1 MKLFD
6 IDERLAACVKLDES
20 RVVDT
25 ESGEIIDLEAI
36 AALEMERDKKIEN
49 LGCWYKNLLADAEAL
64 KAQKNAFAEREKA
77 AKAKAESLK
86 GFLGRYLN
94 GKKFETAKVAMS
106 FGGASAGAGMLVPV
120 LQSNFHIKQM
130 DIRSSVDFTSS
141 GTRVYA
147 HADIRIRPI
156 AAIAIAAVA
165 GVKLLKVL
173 IQKKTAKAEQPE
185 PETQK
190 GK

>member
-6 IDERLAACVKLDES
+6 IDEKLAACVKLDES

-77 AKAKAESLK
+77 AKAKAESLR

-106 FGGASAGAGMLVPV
+106 FRKSEAVEFDAKCIGDVPEEFLRFKDPELDKVAVKKAIKAGESVPGCELVQRQN
-120 LQSNFHIKQM
+120 LQIK
-130 DIRSSVDFTSS
+130 
-141 GTRVYA
+141 
-147 HADIRIRPI
+147 
-156 AAIAIAAVA
+156 
-165 GVKLLKVL
+165 
-173 IQKKTAKAEQPE
+173 
-185 PETQK
+185 
-190 GK
+190 

>member
-36 AALEMERDKKIEN
+36 VALEMERDKKIEN
-49 LGCWYKNLLADAEAL
+49 LGCWYKNLLAEAEAL

-77 AKAKAESLK
+77 AKAKAESLR

-106 FGGASAGAGMLVPV
+106 FRKSEAVEFDAKCIGDVPEEFLKFKDPELDKVAVKKAIKAGESVPGCELVQRQN
-120 LQSNFHIKQM
+120 LQIK
-130 DIRSSVDFTSS
+130 
-141 GTRVYA
+141 
-147 HADIRIRPI
+147 
-156 AAIAIAAVA
+156 
-165 GVKLLKVL
+165 
-173 IQKKTAKAEQPE
+173 
-185 PETQK
+185 
-190 GK
+190 

>member
-106 FGGASAGAGMLVPV
+106 FRKSEAVEFDAKCIGDVPEEFLKFKDPDLDKVAVKKAIKAGETVPGCELVARQN
-120 LQSNFHIKQM
+120 LQIK
-130 DIRSSVDFTSS
+130 
-141 GTRVYA
+141 
-147 HADIRIRPI
+147 
-156 AAIAIAAVA
+156 
-165 GVKLLKVL
+165 
-173 IQKKTAKAEQPE
+173 
-185 PETQK
+185 
-190 GK
+190 

>member
-36 AALEMERDKKIEN
+36 AALEMERDNKIEN

-77 AKAKAESLK
+77 AKAKAESLR

-106 FGGASAGAGMLVPV
+106 FRKSEAVEFDAKCIGDVPEEFLKFKDPELDKVAVKKAIKAGETVPGCELVQRQN
-120 LQSNFHIKQM
+120 LQIK
-130 DIRSSVDFTSS
+130 
-141 GTRVYA
+141 
-147 HADIRIRPI
+147 
-156 AAIAIAAVA
+156 
-165 GVKLLKVL
+165 
-173 IQKKTAKAEQPE
+173 
-185 PETQK
+185 
-190 GK
+190 

>member
-6 IDERLAACVKLDES
+6 IDEKLAACVKLDES

-77 AKAKAESLK
+77 KKDKAESLR

-106 FGGASAGAGMLVPV
+106 FRKSEAVEFDAKCIGDVPEEFLKFKDPELDKVAVKKAIKAGETVPGCELVARQN
-120 LQSNFHIKQM
+120 LQIK
-130 DIRSSVDFTSS
+130 
-141 GTRVYA
+141 
-147 HADIRIRPI
+147 
-156 AAIAIAAVA
+156 
-165 GVKLLKVL
+165 
-173 IQKKTAKAEQPE
+173 
-185 PETQK
+185 
-190 GK
+190 

>member
-106 FGGASAGAGMLVPV
+106 FRKSEAVEFDAKCICDVPEEFLKFKDPELDKVAVKKAIKAGESVPGCELVARQN
-120 LQSNFHIKQM
+120 LQIK
-130 DIRSSVDFTSS
+130 
-141 GTRVYA
+141 
-147 HADIRIRPI
+147 
-156 AAIAIAAVA
+156 
-165 GVKLLKVL
+165 
-173 IQKKTAKAEQPE
+173 
-185 PETQK
+185 
-190 GK
+190 

>member
-6 IDERLAACVKLDES
+6 IDEKLAACVKLDES

-77 AKAKAESLK
+77 AKAKAESLR

-106 FGGASAGAGMLVPV
+106 FRKSEAVEFDAKCIGDVPEEFLKFKDPELDKIAVKKAIKAGETVPGCELVQRQN
-120 LQSNFHIKQM
+120 LQIK
-130 DIRSSVDFTSS
+130 
-141 GTRVYA
+141 
-147 HADIRIRPI
+147 
-156 AAIAIAAVA
+156 
-165 GVKLLKVL
+165 
-173 IQKKTAKAEQPE
+173 
-185 PETQK
+185 
-190 GK
+190 

>member
-49 LGCWYKNLLADAEAL
+49 LGCWYKNLLAEAEAL

-77 AKAKAESLK
+77 KKAKAESIK

-94 GKKFETAKVAMS
+94 GKKFESAKVAMS
-106 FGGASAGAGMLVPV
+106 FRKSEAVEFDAKCIGDVPEEFLKFKDPELDKVAVKKAIKAGETVPGCELVARQN
-120 LQSNFHIKQM
+120 LQIK
-130 DIRSSVDFTSS
+130 
-141 GTRVYA
+141 
-147 HADIRIRPI
+147 
-156 AAIAIAAVA
+156 
-165 GVKLLKVL
+165 
-173 IQKKTAKAEQPE
+173 
-185 PETQK
+185 
-190 GK
+190 

>member
-49 LGCWYKNLLADAEAL
+49 LGCWYKNLLAEAEAL

-77 AKAKAESLK
+77 KKAKAESLK

-106 FGGASAGAGMLVPV
+106 FRKSEAVEFDASYLYDVPA
-120 LQSNFHIKQM
+120 
-130 DIRSSVDFTSS
+130 DF
-141 GTRVYA
+141 
-147 HADIRIRPI
+147 
-156 AAIAIAAVA
+156 
-165 GVKLLKVL
+165 LKFKEPEL
-173 IQKKTAKAEQPE
+173 DKTAVKKAIKAGESVPGCELVTRQNL
-185 PETQK
+185 QIK
-190 GK
+190 

>member
-77 AKAKAESLK
+77 AKAKAESLR

-94 GKKFETAKVAMS
+94 GKKFETAKVAMTFRKS
-106 FGGASAGAGMLVPV
+106 EAVEFDAKCIGDVPEEFLKFKDPELDKVAVKKAIKAGETVPGCELVQRQN
-120 LQSNFHIKQM
+120 LQIK
-130 DIRSSVDFTSS
+130 
-141 GTRVYA
+141 
-147 HADIRIRPI
+147 
-156 AAIAIAAVA
+156 
-165 GVKLLKVL
+165 
-173 IQKKTAKAEQPE
+173 
-185 PETQK
+185 
-190 GK
+190 

>member
-36 AALEMERDKKIEN
+36 AALKMERDKKIEN

-77 AKAKAESLK
+77 AKAKAESLR

-106 FGGASAGAGMLVPV
+106 FRKSEAVEFDAKCIGDVPEEFLKFKDPELDKVAVKKAIKAGESVPGCELVQRQN
-120 LQSNFHIKQM
+120 LQIK
-130 DIRSSVDFTSS
+130 
-141 GTRVYA
+141 
-147 HADIRIRPI
+147 
-156 AAIAIAAVA
+156 
-165 GVKLLKVL
+165 
-173 IQKKTAKAEQPE
+173 
-185 PETQK
+185 
-190 GK
+190 

>member
-77 AKAKAESLK
+77 AKANAESLK

-106 FGGASAGAGMLVPV
+106 FRKSEAVEFDAKCIGDVSEEFLKFKDPELDKVAVKKAIKAGETVPGCELVQRQN
-120 LQSNFHIKQM
+120 LQIK
-130 DIRSSVDFTSS
+130 
-141 GTRVYA
+141 
-147 HADIRIRPI
+147 
-156 AAIAIAAVA
+156 
-165 GVKLLKVL
+165 
-173 IQKKTAKAEQPE
+173 
-185 PETQK
+185 
-190 GK
+190 

>member
-49 LGCWYKNLLADAEAL
+49 LGCWYKNLLAEAEAL

-77 AKAKAESLK
+77 KKAKAESLK

-106 FGGASAGAGMLVPV
+106 FRKSEAVEFDAKCICDVPEEFLNSKIRSWTR
-120 LQSNFHIKQM
+120 LQSK
-130 DIRSSVDFTSS
+130 RLS
-141 GTRVYA
+141 
-147 HADIRIRPI
+147 RP
-156 AAIAIAAVA
+156 
-165 GVKLLKVL
+165 VKLYR
-173 IQKKTAKAEQPE
+173 AASW
-185 PETQK
+185 
-190 GK
+190 

>member
-1 MKLFD
+1 MQLFD
-6 IDERLAACVKLDES
+6 IDEKLAACVKLDES

-77 AKAKAESLK
+77 AKAKAESLR

-106 FGGASAGAGMLVPV
+106 FRKSEAVEFDAKCIGDVPEEFLKFKDPELDKVAVKKAIKAGETVPGCELVARQN
-120 LQSNFHIKQM
+120 LQIK
-130 DIRSSVDFTSS
+130 
-141 GTRVYA
+141 
-147 HADIRIRPI
+147 
-156 AAIAIAAVA
+156 
-165 GVKLLKVL
+165 
-173 IQKKTAKAEQPE
+173 
-185 PETQK
+185 
-190 GK
+190 

>member
-25 ESGEIIDLEAI
+25 EIIDLEAI

-49 LGCWYKNLLADAEAL
+49 LGCWYKNLLAEAEAL

-77 AKAKAESLK
+77 RRAKAESLK

-106 FGGASAGAGMLVPV
+106 FRKSEAVEFDAKCIGDVPEEFLKFKDPELDKVAVKKAIKAGETVPGCELVARQN
-120 LQSNFHIKQM
+120 LQIK
-130 DIRSSVDFTSS
+130 
-141 GTRVYA
+141 
-147 HADIRIRPI
+147 
-156 AAIAIAAVA
+156 
-165 GVKLLKVL
+165 
-173 IQKKTAKAEQPE
+173 
-185 PETQK
+185 
-190 GK
+190 

>member
-6 IDERLAACVKLDES
+6 IDEKLAACIKLDES

-49 LGCWYKNLLADAEAL
+49 LGCWYKNLLAEAEAL

-77 AKAKAESLK
+77 KKAKAESLK

-94 GKKFETAKVAMS
+94 GKKFESAKVAMS
-106 FGGASAGAGMLVPV
+106 FRKSEAVEFDAKCIGDVPEEFLKFKDPELDKVAVKKAIKAGETVPGCELVARQN
-120 LQSNFHIKQM
+120 LQIK
-130 DIRSSVDFTSS
+130 
-141 GTRVYA
+141 
-147 HADIRIRPI
+147 
-156 AAIAIAAVA
+156 
-165 GVKLLKVL
+165 
-173 IQKKTAKAEQPE
+173 
-185 PETQK
+185 
-190 GK
+190 

>member
-36 AALEMERDKKIEN
+36 AALEMERDKKLEN
-49 LGCWYKNLLADAEAL
+49 LGCWYKNLLAEAEAL

-106 FGGASAGAGMLVPV
+106 FRKSEAVEFDAKCIGDVPEEFLKFKDPELDKVAVKKAIKAGESVPGCELVQRQN
-120 LQSNFHIKQM
+120 LQIK
-130 DIRSSVDFTSS
+130 
-141 GTRVYA
+141 
-147 HADIRIRPI
+147 
-156 AAIAIAAVA
+156 
-165 GVKLLKVL
+165 
-173 IQKKTAKAEQPE
+173 
-185 PETQK
+185 
-190 GK
+190 

>member
-49 LGCWYKNLLADAEAL
+49 LGCWYKNLLAEAEAL

-77 AKAKAESLK
+77 AKGKAESLK

-106 FGGASAGAGMLVPV
+106 FRKSEAVEFDAKCIGDVPEEFLKFKDPELDKVAVKKAIKAGETVPGCELVARQN
-120 LQSNFHIKQM
+120 LQIK
-130 DIRSSVDFTSS
+130 
-141 GTRVYA
+141 
-147 HADIRIRPI
+147 
-156 AAIAIAAVA
+156 
-165 GVKLLKVL
+165 
-173 IQKKTAKAEQPE
+173 
-185 PETQK
+185 
-190 GK
+190 

>member
-49 LGCWYKNLLADAEAL
+49 LGCWYKNLLAEAEAL

-77 AKAKAESLK
+77 KKAKAESLK

-94 GKKFETAKVAMS
+94 GKKFETAKVPMS
-106 FGGASAGAGMLVPV
+106 FRKSEAVEFDAKCIGDVPEEFLKFKDPELDKVAVKKAIKAGETVPGCELVARQN
-120 LQSNFHIKQM
+120 LQIK
-130 DIRSSVDFTSS
+130 
-141 GTRVYA
+141 
-147 HADIRIRPI
+147 
-156 AAIAIAAVA
+156 
-165 GVKLLKVL
+165 
-173 IQKKTAKAEQPE
+173 
-185 PETQK
+185 
-190 GK
+190 

>member
-106 FGGASAGAGMLVPV
+106 FRKSEAVEFDAKCIGDIPEEFLKFKDPELDKVAVKKAIKAGETVPGCELVARQN
-120 LQSNFHIKQM
+120 LQIK
-130 DIRSSVDFTSS
+130 
-141 GTRVYA
+141 
-147 HADIRIRPI
+147 
-156 AAIAIAAVA
+156 
-165 GVKLLKVL
+165 
-173 IQKKTAKAEQPE
+173 
-185 PETQK
+185 
-190 GK
+190 

>member
-6 IDERLAACVKLDES
+6 IDEKLAACVKLDES

-77 AKAKAESLK
+77 AKAKVESLR

-106 FGGASAGAGMLVPV
+106 FRKSEAVEFDAKCIGDVPEEFLKFKDPELDKVAVKKAIKAGETIPGCELVARQN
-120 LQSNFHIKQM
+120 LQIK
-130 DIRSSVDFTSS
+130 
-141 GTRVYA
+141 
-147 HADIRIRPI
+147 
-156 AAIAIAAVA
+156 
-165 GVKLLKVL
+165 
-173 IQKKTAKAEQPE
+173 
-185 PETQK
+185 
-190 GK
+190 

>member
-106 FGGASAGAGMLVPV
+106 FRKSEAVEFDAKCIGDVPEEFLKFKDPELDKVAVKKAIKDGETVPGCELVARQN
-120 LQSNFHIKQM
+120 LQIK
-130 DIRSSVDFTSS
+130 
-141 GTRVYA
+141 
-147 HADIRIRPI
+147 
-156 AAIAIAAVA
+156 
-165 GVKLLKVL
+165 
-173 IQKKTAKAEQPE
+173 
-185 PETQK
+185 
-190 GK
+190 

>member
-49 LGCWYKNLLADAEAL
+49 LGCWYKNLFADAEAL

-94 GKKFETAKVAMS
+94 GKKFESAKVAMS
-106 FGGASAGAGMLVPV
+106 FRKSEAVEFDAKCIGDVPEEFLKFKDPELDKVAVKKAIKAGETVPGCELVARQN
-120 LQSNFHIKQM
+120 LQIK
-130 DIRSSVDFTSS
+130 
-141 GTRVYA
+141 
-147 HADIRIRPI
+147 
-156 AAIAIAAVA
+156 
-165 GVKLLKVL
+165 
-173 IQKKTAKAEQPE
+173 
-185 PETQK
+185 
-190 GK
+190 

>member
-6 IDERLAACVKLDES
+6 IDEKLAACVKLDES

-77 AKAKAESLK
+77 AKAKAESLR

-106 FGGASAGAGMLVPV
+106 FRKSEAVEFDAKCIGDVPEEFLKFKDPELDKVAVKKAIKAGESVPGCELVARQN
-120 LQSNFHIKQM
+120 LQIK
-130 DIRSSVDFTSS
+130 
-141 GTRVYA
+141 
-147 HADIRIRPI
+147 
-156 AAIAIAAVA
+156 
-165 GVKLLKVL
+165 
-173 IQKKTAKAEQPE
+173 
-185 PETQK
+185 
-190 GK
+190 

>member
-49 LGCWYKNLLADAEAL
+49 LGCWYKNLLAEAEAL

-77 AKAKAESLK
+77 AKAKAESLR

-106 FGGASAGAGMLVPV
+106 FRKSEAVEFDAKCIGDVPEEFLKFKDPELDKVAVKKAIKAGETVPGCELVQRQN
-120 LQSNFHIKQM
+120 LQIK
-130 DIRSSVDFTSS
+130 
-141 GTRVYA
+141 
-147 HADIRIRPI
+147 
-156 AAIAIAAVA
+156 
-165 GVKLLKVL
+165 
-173 IQKKTAKAEQPE
+173 
-185 PETQK
+185 
-190 GK
+190 

>member
-77 AKAKAESLK
+77 AKAKAESLR

-106 FGGASAGAGMLVPV
+106 FRKSKAVEFDAKCIGDVPEEFLKFKDPELDKVAVIKAIKAGETVPGCELVQRQN
-120 LQSNFHIKQM
+120 LQIK
-130 DIRSSVDFTSS
+130 
-141 GTRVYA
+141 
-147 HADIRIRPI
+147 
-156 AAIAIAAVA
+156 
-165 GVKLLKVL
+165 
-173 IQKKTAKAEQPE
+173 
-185 PETQK
+185 
-190 GK
+190 

>member
-6 IDERLAACVKLDES
+6 IDEKLAACVKLDES

-36 AALEMERDKKIEN
+36 AALEMERDKKSEN

-64 KAQKNAFAEREKA
+64 KAQKKAFAEREKA
-77 AKAKAESLK
+77 AKAKAESLR

-106 FGGASAGAGMLVPV
+106 FRKSEAVEFDAKCIGDVPEEFLKFKDPELDKVAVKKAIKAGETVPGCELVARQN
-120 LQSNFHIKQM
+120 LQIK
-130 DIRSSVDFTSS
+130 
-141 GTRVYA
+141 
-147 HADIRIRPI
+147 
-156 AAIAIAAVA
+156 
-165 GVKLLKVL
+165 
-173 IQKKTAKAEQPE
+173 
-185 PETQK
+185 
-190 GK
+190 

>member
-6 IDERLAACVKLDES
+6 IDEKLAACVKLDES

-36 AALEMERDKKIEN
+36 VALEMERDKKIEN

-77 AKAKAESLK
+77 AKAKAESLR

-106 FGGASAGAGMLVPV
+106 FRKSEAVEFDAKCIGDVPEEFLKFKDPELDKVAVKKAIKAGETVPGCELVARQN
-120 LQSNFHIKQM
+120 LQIK
-130 DIRSSVDFTSS
+130 
-141 GTRVYA
+141 
-147 HADIRIRPI
+147 
-156 AAIAIAAVA
+156 
-165 GVKLLKVL
+165 
-173 IQKKTAKAEQPE
+173 
-185 PETQK
+185 
-190 GK
+190 